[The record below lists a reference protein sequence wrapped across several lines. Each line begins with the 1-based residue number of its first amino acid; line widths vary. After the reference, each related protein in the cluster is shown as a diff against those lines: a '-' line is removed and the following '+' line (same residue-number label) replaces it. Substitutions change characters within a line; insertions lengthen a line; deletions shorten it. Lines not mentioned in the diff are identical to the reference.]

1 MSDQVT
7 KSVEELSVEEW
18 PFLHVVK
25 NKRSRVRSVEKRVSS
40 VKKQEYEV
48 KGGDTICISK
58 QLVTSGEDSV
68 EAAAQGYGRGGQ
80 GYGREPETRDGGKG
94 FGRAYV
100 IRQRQ
105 LHGGPIGHHHV
116 APDDVTIWTYMVDR
130 AVKKN

>member
-40 VKKQEYEV
+40 VKKQEYDQV
-48 KGGDTICISK
+48 KGGDTICIS
-58 QLVTSGEDSV
+58 GEDSV
-68 EAAAQGYGRGGQ
+68 EAAAHGYGRGGQ

-105 LHGGPIGHHHV
+105 QHGGPIGHHHV
-116 APDDVTIWTYMVDR
+116 VPDDVTIWTYMVDR

>member
-7 KSVEELSVEEW
+7 KSVEEELSVEEW

-25 NKRSRVRSVEKRVSS
+25 NKGSRVRSVEKRVSS

-48 KGGDTICISK
+48 KGG
-58 QLVTSGEDSV
+58 GEDSV
-68 EAAAQGYGRGGQ
+68 EAAAKGYGRGGQ
-80 GYGREPETRDGGKG
+80 GYGREPEDQQTRDGGKG

-100 IRQRQ
+100 IRQRRRQ
-105 LHGGPIGHHHV
+105 QQVQPIGHHHV
-116 APDDVTIWTYMVDR
+116 VPDDVTIWTYMVDR

>member
-25 NKRSRVRSVEKRVSS
+25 NKRSRVRWVEKRVSS

-58 QLVTSGEDSV
+58 LVTSGEDSV

-105 LHGGPIGHHHV
+105 QHGGPIGHHHV
-116 APDDVTIWTYMVDR
+116 VPDDVTIWTYMVDR

>member
-7 KSVEELSVEEW
+7 KSEELSVEEW

-25 NKRSRVRSVEKRVSS
+25 NKRSRVSSVEKRASS
-40 VKKQEYEV
+40 VKNQEYEV

-105 LHGGPIGHHHV
+105 QHGGPIGHHHV
-116 APDDVTIWTYMVDR
+116 VPDDVTIWTYMVDR
-130 AVKKN
+130 AVNKN